1 LEISKNGSSGFN
13 PKIEN
18 AVCIRYGGF
27 PIMVVQN
34 KRPRLLLVCYA
45 NSAHALSWISLLDES
60 GFDVRVFSTALREEE
75 KNTRDWHHPTYM
87 TIKPE
92 KSIYRTA
99 RVFSLLPGRP
109 IRGLS
114 SLLDE
119 RYSIT
124 ARWLR
129 WVIRTWKPDILHSMP
144 LDVGGKLAAQALE
157 TLPRSIW
164 PKWVV
169 SSWGSDIYLGLDD
182 PQKSK
187 SIQYILANCD
197 GFMADCKRDLE
208 LAVQHGLDP
217 QKLASGHALPG
228 AGGLDLE
235 EFAQLRVKHKR
246 RDVILLPKAFER
258 EHANRTLPAL
268 EALHMLNAELQS
280 YEIHLASAS
289 QAVRA
294 WLRQMPKTF
303 QDRCHIHSFL
313 PQGDLFEL
321 YARARIVLAPSLSDG
336 TPNVML
342 EAMAAGA
349 LPIMSPIESIKE
361 WITDGENGLLAHAL
375 YPDKVAAALQRALTD
390 DALFEQAQ
398 RINWEI
404 ICQRVDRRLVCEEVL
419 TYYKGLFASPKRP
432 SILEEK

>member
-1 LEISKNGSSGFN
+1 
-13 PKIEN
+13 
-18 AVCIRYGGF
+18 
-27 PIMVVQN
+27 MVAQN

-60 GFDVRVFSTALREEE
+60 GFDVRVFSTAFREEE
-75 KNTRDWHHPTYM
+75 KNTRDWHHPTYI

-92 KSIYRTA
+92 KSIYRA
-99 RVFSLLPGRP
+99 AKVYSLLPGRP
-109 IRGLS
+109 MRALS
-114 SLLDE
+114 SLLDQ

-124 ARWLR
+124 ARWLG

-157 TLPRSIW
+157 NLPRSIW
-164 PKWVV
+164 PKWVA

-187 SIQYILANCD
+187 NIQYILANCD
-197 GFMADCKRDLE
+197 GFMADCKRDLD

-217 QKLASGHALPG
+217 QKLASDHALPG

-235 EFAQLRVKHKR
+235 HFAQLRVKHKT
-246 RDVILLPKAFER
+246 RDVVLLPKSFER

-268 EALHMLNAELQS
+268 EALHILDSDIQS
-280 YEIHLASAS
+280 YEIHLASTS
-289 QAVRA
+289 QAVLA

-303 QDRCHIHSFL
+303 QDRCHVHSFL
-313 PQGDLFEL
+313 PQKDLFEL

-349 LPIMSPIESIKE
+349 LPVMSPIESIKE

-375 YPDKVAAALQRALTD
+375 YPDKIAAALRRALTD
-390 DALFEQAQ
+390 NALFEQAQ
-398 RINWEI
+398 RLNWEMV
-404 ICQRVDRRLVCEEVL
+404 CQRVDKRLVREQVL
-419 TYYKGLFASPKRP
+419 GYYKGLP
-432 SILEEK
+432 LEGK

>member
-1 LEISKNGSSGFN
+1 M
-13 PKIEN
+13 
-18 AVCIRYGGF
+18 AA
-27 PIMVVQN
+27 QN

-45 NSAHALSWISLLDES
+45 NSAHALSWISLLDGS
-60 GFDVRVFSTALREEE
+60 GFDVRVFSTVFREEE
-75 KNTRDWHHPTYM
+75 ENTRDWHHPTYI

-92 KSIYRTA
+92 KSVH
-99 RVFSLLPGRP
+99 RVSKVYSLLPGRP
-109 IRGLS
+109 MRGLS
-114 SLLDE
+114 SLFDG

-124 ARWLR
+124 ARWLG

-157 TLPRSIW
+157 NLPRSSW
-164 PKWVV
+164 PKWVA

-197 GFMADCKRDLE
+197 GFMADCKRDLD
-208 LAVQHGLDP
+208 LAVQHGLDS
-217 QKLASGHALPG
+217 QKLASDHALPG
-228 AGGLDLE
+228 AGGPDLKQ
-235 EFAQLRVKHKR
+235 FAQLRVKCKT

-258 EHANRTLPAL
+258 EHANRILPAL
-268 EALHMLNAELQS
+268 EALNMLNSDLQS
-280 YEIHLASAS
+280 YEIHLASTS
-289 QAVRA
+289 QAVLA

-313 PQGDLFEL
+313 SQQDLFEL
-321 YARARIVLAPSLSDG
+321 FARARIVLSPSLSDG

-361 WITDGENGLLAHAL
+361 WIVDGENGLLAHAL
-375 YPDKVAAALQRALTD
+375 YPDKIATALQRALTD
-390 DALFEQAQ
+390 NALFERAQ
-398 RINWEI
+398 RLNWEI
-404 ICQRVDRRLVCEEVL
+404 VRQRADRLKVQEQVVSYYSKLV
-419 TYYKGLFASPKRP
+419 TSTKNRS
-432 SILEEK
+432 